1 MIYSLN
7 QIDKI
12 ACEIIDDLQD
22 YKVICIN
29 GDMGV
34 GKTTLIKKI
43 GQLLGV
49 SDDIHSPTFAIINEY
64 NSGDNQPIYH
74 FDFYRINSVLEA
86 VNLGIEDYFYSIHF
100 CFIEWSEKISVLLPE
115 KHLKINIKL
124 TSQRQREISL
134 EPCGIRK

>member
-74 FDFYRINSVLEA
+74 FDFYRIKNVLEA
-86 VNLGIEDYFYSIHF
+86 VNLGIEDYFYSNYL

-124 TSQRQREISL
+124 TSQRQREITL
-134 EPCGIRK
+134 EPCGMRT

>member
-12 ACEIIDDLQD
+12 AGEIIDDLQD

-49 SDDIHSPTFAIINEY
+49 SDEIHSPTFGIVNEY
-64 NSGDNQPIYH
+64 NSGDNKPIYH
-74 FDFYRINSVLEA
+74 FDFYRINNVLEA
-86 VNLGIEDYFYSIHF
+86 VNLGIEDYFYSNHL

-115 KHLKINIKL
+115 KYLKINIKL
-124 TSQRQREISL
+124 ISQRQREISF
-134 EPCGIRK
+134 ESYGTRK